1 METQPVMTYLH
12 SFQVNQS
19 ERRGELVKS
28 MSFIGVSLIASRSAI
43 LKCYSTIH
51 SVIYMIHY
59 GTSDNYP
66 TVRTH
71 NSRGIN
77 NTLNIDL
84 HAFIIVLWCQAI
96 LTVTCYFKINTLH
109 GILLMP

>member
-1 METQPVMTYLH
+1 M
-12 SFQVNQS
+12 
-19 ERRGELVKS
+19 KS
-28 MSFIGVSLIASRSAI
+28 MSFIGVSLIASRSPI

-66 TVRTH
+66 KVRTH
-71 NSRGIN
+71 TRRGIN

-84 HAFIIVLWCQAI
+84 HARIIVLWCPA
-96 LTVTCYFKINTLH
+96 TLDSY
-109 GILLMP
+109 LLF